1 MKMDEDASENDKLKA
16 HIKEMRRR
24 LAVATIRDKQLRK
37 ELLEEDLQYM
47 TVSSLI
53 ELVQDPTRVLAHE
66 FDDMTKE
73 VFAKMMSTVESCCL
87 REAMSYHRLAG
98 RSIFNF
104 KGNRSCIRLETFY
117 NRTYKESYYILYDKN
132 QTHYSKSIKRISR
145 SVIEHHTI
153 PIFIHL
159 NVLEEKF
166 LPDNFD
172 TFIRIV
178 HDQLQAYVTKREILK
193 EVAQLKKLNAIEI
206 KYQSESLHRVEIKV
220 VNVYKQSM
228 LVDISFED
236 KSSAYPTNVIIRD
249 ITNRTRG
256 ATADATKYLPSTA
269 MEFKERPMVDVLME
283 LLQTELKT
291 ATFSNNNDKVD
302 MEID

>member
-1 MKMDEDASENDKLKA
+1 
-16 HIKEMRRR
+16 
-24 LAVATIRDKQLRK
+24 
-37 ELLEEDLQYM
+37 
-47 TVSSLI
+47 
-53 ELVQDPTRVLAHE
+53 
-66 FDDMTKE
+66 
-73 VFAKMMSTVESCCL
+73 MMSTVESCCL

-172 TFIRIV
+172 V
-178 HDQLQAYVTKREILK
+178 
-193 EVAQLKKLNAIEI
+193 
-206 KYQSESLHRVEIKV
+206 S
-220 VNVYKQSM
+220 VYH
-228 LVDISFED
+228 SFYFM
-236 KSSAYPTNVIIRD
+236 A
-249 ITNRTRG
+249 
-256 ATADATKYLPSTA
+256 
-269 MEFKERPMVDVLME
+269 
-283 LLQTELKT
+283 
-291 ATFSNNNDKVD
+291 
-302 MEID
+302 